1 MRIQIQENRMR
12 LAQLARK
19 LSLRPDQ
26 IIEFL
31 AKQNIQI
38 EDGSN
43 TRLEDNHVELIVKK
57 FAPAGFELTQE
68 LRVEEMNTETL
79 PPLVVEAPEIEKPK
93 MEVVEHTE
101 PTQETEASQDKT
113 EVIKAPKIELSGLKV
128 LGKIDLPEPKK
139 KELPATEPPL
149 VNEGNAESKP
159 QKRINQTRN
168 RDPRTNPRPAKN
180 PIALQREREEREA
193 QKKREESRALEK
205 EKRSQ
210 HYFNKVK
217 VVAPIK
223 TIKREQISEEIPEAT
238 PQPKTWLGKFFKWF
252 TT

>member
-1 MRIQIQENRMR
+1 MR

-57 FAPAGFELTQE
+57 FAPAGFEITPQE

-79 PPLVVEAPEIEKPK
+79 PPLIVEAPEIEKPEMK
-93 MEVVEHTE
+93 AVERAETA
-101 PTQETEASQDKT
+101 QEIETSLDKT

-149 VNEGNAESKP
+149 DNEGNAESKP

-223 TIKREQISEEIPEAT
+223 TIKREQIIEEIPEAT